1 MLLRLKPAPVYAQ
14 NMRLRLIALL
24 VFFFIPFGASAAV
37 YTWLDAEGNVV
48 YSDQK
53 PPSGTHYR
61 LVRPK
66 PLPTVPA
73 SSLESPSVLAP
84 SSSITPHKKISRPKV
99 LILSPTNEAAI
110 RANGGM
116 LEVKLKISP
125 PLVPGQMIRLYL
137 DGHQV
142 HTGREASIALKNL
155 DRGEHKLY
163 AVVIAS
169 SGDEISRSQ
178 TITFFLLRH
187 SFLFKKP
194 QTPLM

>member
-14 NMRLRLIALL
+14 NMRLRLFALL
-24 VFFFIPFGASAAV
+24 VFFFIPFGAHAAV

-61 LVRPK
+61 LVTPT

-73 SSLESPSVLAP
+73 SSLEPPSGPAS
-84 SSSITPHKKISRPKV
+84 SSSITPHKKVSRPKV
-99 LILSPTNEAAI
+99 RILSPANNAAI

-116 LEVKLKISP
+116 LGVKLKIFP
-125 PLVPGQMIRLYL
+125 PLAPGQKIRLYL
-137 DGHQV
+137 DGKQV
-142 HTGREASIALKNL
+142 YVGRESSITLKNL

-163 AVVIAS
+163 AVVMAS
-169 SGDEISRSQ
+169 SGGEISHSQ

-187 SFLFKKP
+187 SLLFKKP
-194 QTPLM
+194 QTPPM